1 VKETRID
8 NQSHQE
14 GDDDYEKEDAD
25 AADDDDDSEI
35 GSDEDGGR
43 EKRKISKHP
52 PRLNEESIHSVSNY
66 AQV

>member
-1 VKETRID
+1 VEETRI
-8 NQSHQE
+8 NNPYQSHQE
-14 GDDDYEKEDAD
+14 GDDDYEKEEEN
-25 AADDDDDSEI
+25 DDDDNSEI

-43 EKRKISKHP
+43 EKHKNSKHP